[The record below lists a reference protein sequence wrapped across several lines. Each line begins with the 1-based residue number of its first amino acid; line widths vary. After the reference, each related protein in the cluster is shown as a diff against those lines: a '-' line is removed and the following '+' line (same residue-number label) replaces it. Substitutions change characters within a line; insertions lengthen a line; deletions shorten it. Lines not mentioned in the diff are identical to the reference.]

1 MRLLMLMQLNNKTVL
16 CCGSDSGAREN
27 SVNTKVKFPG
37 LLPDLHQGRRQR
49 FRPGW
54 AKFGA
59 KPKYYTYI

>member
-37 LLPDLHQGRRQR
+37 LLPDLHE
-49 FRPGW
+49 
-54 AKFGA
+54 
-59 KPKYYTYI
+59 